1 MNQELFDQL
10 EQKVGAAVEAMELM
24 KMETEEL
31 REENR
36 RLKEEQQ
43 AWERRLTALLG
54 ELETVVS
61 PTVSSTSSDATSA

>member
-31 REENR
+31 REENS